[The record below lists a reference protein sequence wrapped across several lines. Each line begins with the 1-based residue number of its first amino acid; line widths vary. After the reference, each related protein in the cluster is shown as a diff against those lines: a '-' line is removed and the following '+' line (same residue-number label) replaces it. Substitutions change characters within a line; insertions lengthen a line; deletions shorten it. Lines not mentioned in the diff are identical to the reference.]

1 MKVFGRKRGRV
12 RLKTARLMPG
22 QPDSVMPCLMTYES
36 PTLIEDWLRWMQDF
50 QREALELTE
59 TLEFDPHIV
68 SDPELLSVKLALYA
82 RILTFLDTAIRHSQ
96 SDKLLDLRIVA
107 RNIIECG
114 MHMDAASRWPDY
126 LQKLKDDDK
135 ASRRSLA
142 VEIPAEILDA
152 EARRLRQDMLNDKTA
167 KRLQP
172 TELGKGSEFARL
184 VLMYRK
190 ISSDTAHVTAS
201 SIARHMAEDGDG
213 VGRLMI
219 DPMIDEEELYEAFTA
234 IALTLLLCTWLL
246 MEAVPNSRRNDAML
260 ELAERHRGL
269 YQRDIR
275 LSTEN

>member
-1 MKVFGRKRGRV
+1 
-12 RLKTARLMPG
+12 
-22 QPDSVMPCLMTYES
+22 MTYES
-36 PTLIEDWLRWMQDF
+36 PILIDDWLLWMQDF
-50 QREALELTE
+50 HREALELTQA
-59 TLEFDPHIV
+59 LAFDPDGV
-68 SDPELLSVKLALYA
+68 SDPELLSVKFGLYA
-82 RILTFLDTAIRHSQ
+82 RLLTFLDTAIRHTQ

-114 MHMDAASRWPDY
+114 MHMDAANRWPDY

-142 VEIPAEILDA
+142 AEIPAEILDA
-152 EARRLRQDMLNDKTA
+152 EARRLQQYMLNDKTA

-201 SIARHMAEDGDG
+201 SIARHMVEDAEG
-213 VGRLMI
+213 VGRLTI
-219 DPMIDEEELYEAFTA
+219 DPMISDEDLYEAFTS

-246 MEAVPNSRRNDAML
+246 MDAVPTSQRNDAMM
-260 ELAERHRGL
+260 ELARRHQAL

-275 LSTEN
+275 LSTEG